1 MSDYFFN
8 SMPNMKFNRSKS
20 QSDILDSNRY
30 SSFNLSGSE
39 IVYNNNNFMNNKKKS
54 ITSQLKNNNLL
65 AHKQLDE
72 INNEYNNMKNF
83 LNDKVSRLEQQQQ
96 MQFDALRNYLEENK
110 LLEEMKLQ
118 EKYRNRMN
126 KEIQEQVDYEY
137 NKKKDME
144 KIRNLGFREKIGKK
158 RAMEKEERKKFLK
171 EMDYFEK
178 IQRLDQMEKVL
189 LRNNIMRQRYE
200 QIYKNSFF
208 PPPFPGANSPFIS
221 PFLANLINANN
232 YNHKQ
237 EELLKLFL
245 LKNLMEDDKPKKERP
260 LFVRPPKY
268 IIQKYYP
275 PAPSTHFVPVPQ
287 PILFQSS
294 SSPSPPSPKVII
306 QREPSQLI
314 SPRVNIVTREAKKRK
329 KTDYES
335 SSSTYPRPKHR
346 TKHIHNHRHSPRHDT
361 YSNNDDN
368 NDNESEPKEKSES
381 EDKPEEEEE
390 NPEEKDEEEEKP
402 EEEEDD
408 KKEDKAEEEES
419 TDPEVRLK
427 LYDPDNPES
436 NRIVYPV
443 RNQS

>member
-1 MSDYFFN
+1 
-8 SMPNMKFNRSKS
+8 
-20 QSDILDSNRY
+20 
-30 SSFNLSGSE
+30 
-39 IVYNNNNFMNNKKKS
+39 
-54 ITSQLKNNNLL
+54 
-65 AHKQLDE
+65 
-72 INNEYNNMKNF
+72 
-83 LNDKVSRLEQQQQ
+83 
-96 MQFDALRNYLEENK
+96 
-110 LLEEMKLQ
+110 
-118 EKYRNRMN
+118 
-126 KEIQEQVDYEY
+126 
-137 NKKKDME
+137 
-144 KIRNLGFREKIGKK
+144 
-158 RAMEKEERKKFLK
+158 
-171 EMDYFEK
+171 
-178 IQRLDQMEKVL
+178 
-189 LRNNIMRQRYE
+189 
-200 QIYKNSFF
+200 
-208 PPPFPGANSPFIS
+208 
-221 PFLANLINANN
+221 
-232 YNHKQ
+232 
-237 EELLKLFL
+237 
-245 LKNLMEDDKPKKERP
+245 MEDDKPKKERP

-335 SSSTYPRPKHR
+335 SSSTYPRHKHR
-346 TKHIHNHRHSPRHDT
+346 TKHRHNHRRSPRHDT
-361 YSNNDDN
+361 YSNND
-368 NDNESEPKEKSES
+368 DNESEPKEKSES
-381 EDKPEEEEE
+381 EDKPKEEEE

>member
-20 QSDILDSNRY
+20 QSDILDSNTY

-54 ITSQLKNNNLL
+54 VTSQLKNNNLL

-189 LRNNIMRQRYE
+189 LRNNIMRQRY
-200 QIYKNSFF
+200 
-208 PPPFPGANSPFIS
+208 
-221 PFLANLINANN
+221 
-232 YNHKQ
+232 
-237 EELLKLFL
+237 
-245 LKNLMEDDKPKKERP
+245 
-260 LFVRPPKY
+260 
-268 IIQKYYP
+268 
-275 PAPSTHFVPVPQ
+275 
-287 PILFQSS
+287 
-294 SSPSPPSPKVII
+294 
-306 QREPSQLI
+306 
-314 SPRVNIVTREAKKRK
+314 
-329 KTDYES
+329 
-335 SSSTYPRPKHR
+335 
-346 TKHIHNHRHSPRHDT
+346 
-361 YSNNDDN
+361 
-368 NDNESEPKEKSES
+368 
-381 EDKPEEEEE
+381 
-390 NPEEKDEEEEKP
+390 
-402 EEEEDD
+402 
-408 KKEDKAEEEES
+408 
-419 TDPEVRLK
+419 
-427 LYDPDNPES
+427 
-436 NRIVYPV
+436 
-443 RNQS
+443 